1 MQNKLIHSNDHLID
15 RIPPSLQSYLLS
27 ASFPFGAHV
36 PTLEKFSLPISIKLT
51 QEGITQMGIV
61 PGEPVCFRP
70 TSNNEFILERCPLNR
85 RMAKLHSKQ
94 ELRDAR
100 LLLEF
105 AKESKKAARHKVKL
119 SNE

>member
-1 MQNKLIHSNDHLID
+1 MQNRLMHSNDHLID

-27 ASFPFGAHV
+27 ASFPFGTHV
-36 PTLEKFSLPISIKLT
+36 PTLENLSLPISIKLT
-51 QEGITQMGIV
+51 QEGMAQMGIV

-70 TSNNEFILERCPLNR
+70 TSNNEFILERCPHNR

-94 ELRDAR
+94 ELRDVR

-105 AKESKKAARHKVKL
+105 AKASKKATRHEDEL